1 MHYLVALDAI
11 VNRGIAAAQRD
22 YMDKPEK
29 LEGAVAGF
37 EACRDK
43 TPLQL
48 LALLEEASKSTREA
62 RHRTNASD
70 APSQGFWKIRCYEA
84 EIEWVCNCVS
94 VLLTNQGEKS
104 PFPHH
109 IGPTARAFSTVASIV
124 GVAAPS

>member
-1 MHYLVALDAI
+1 MHYLTALDAI
-11 VNRGIAAAQRD
+11 VNRGIEASKRD
-22 YMDKPEK
+22 YRDKPDK
-29 LEGAVAGF
+29 LAGAIAGF
-37 EACRDK
+37 SACRDK

-48 LALLEEASKSTREA
+48 LALLEEANKATHEA
-62 RHRTNASD
+62 RNRVNTNKL
-70 APSQGFWKIRCYEA
+70 PSQEYWKIRCYEA

-109 IGPTARAFSTVASIV
+109 VGPTARAFSTVASIV